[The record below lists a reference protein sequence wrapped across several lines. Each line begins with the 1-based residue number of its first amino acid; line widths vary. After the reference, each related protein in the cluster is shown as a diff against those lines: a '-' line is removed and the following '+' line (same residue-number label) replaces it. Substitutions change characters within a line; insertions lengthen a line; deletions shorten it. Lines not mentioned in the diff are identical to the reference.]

1 MSRWLQVC
9 DGCEGWRGGC
19 LRRGRKRVGQRQQ
32 GWTTHGLTPLDCLS
46 VCLSVCLFVCLSV
59 CLLRLIHVLV
69 QQAVVLCSC
78 RHFIVCI

>member
-32 GWTTHGLTPLDCLS
+32 GWITHGLTPLDCLS
-46 VCLSVCLFVCLSV
+46 VCLF
-59 CLLRLIHVLV
+59 RLIHVLV